1 MSFCV
6 HLIELDVY
14 ASHPWNDVFDFG
26 MRLTELF
33 WNREVLLMEIIVD
46 INETI
51 LRLREAHEFIWWST
65 ASAFILYTIKF
76 TDV

>member
-1 MSFCV
+1 
-6 HLIELDVY
+6 
-14 ASHPWNDVFDFG
+14 

-51 LRLREAHEFIWWST
+51 LRLREAHEFIWWTT